1 MKAFYL
7 AINHQL
13 MEIIL
18 PSNYFYHSN
27 PISPQLY
34 LFIWFQ
40 IPKRIKVWSISQPSN
55 FTSQCS
61 CLRSHHIW
69 GFGQFL
75 VQGCLLWLP
84 NRRIRLLRVG
94 CYREVWS
101 LHADKPGLLWSV
113 EFLNTLTVFLILSL
127 FCVIWFNWPCI
138 LWSWA
143 LTNPLSPP
151 CHFHTEWTIKLS
163 ANINHLKLCG
173 HCIVALS
180 F

>member
-1 MKAFYL
+1 MAFYL
-7 AINHQL
+7 AIYHQL
-13 MEIIL
+13 TDIIYVL
-18 PSNYFYHSN
+18 VTTCTSSVVPFHMIPSSQKYQVLINQAIIQL
-27 PISPQLY
+27 ISKY
-34 LFIWFQ
+34 
-40 IPKRIKVWSISQPSN
+40 
-55 FTSQCS
+55 S

-143 LTNPLSPP
+143 LTDPLSPD
-151 CHFHTEWTIKLS
+151 CHFHPEWVSEQLS
-163 ANINHLKLCG
+163 SVPI
-173 HCIVALS
+173 
-180 F
+180 

>member
-1 MKAFYL
+1 MIPSSQKYQGL
-7 AINHQL
+7 INQP
-13 MEIIL
+13 IIHL
-18 PSNYFYHSN
+18 
-27 PISPQLY
+27 
-34 LFIWFQ
+34 
-40 IPKRIKVWSISQPSN
+40 
-55 FTSQCS
+55 TSKCS
-61 CLRSHHIW
+61 CLQSHHIW

-113 EFLNTLTVFLILSL
+113 EFLNTLTVFLSL
-127 FCVIWFNWPCI
+127 FCHFFCVIWFNWPCI

-151 CHFHTEWTIKLS
+151 CHFLDRFSDSLSKASGSGKLTSHFHNEWTIKLS

-180 F
+180 C